1 MSKYKHPSP
10 NIKNPTFNNMI
21 TIKNLKKTY
30 GNATVLNIENL
41 EIQKGETFGLV
52 GNNGAGKTTLF
63 SLVLDLIQPTTGFV
77 SVDDIKVNESEGWKN
92 KVSAF
97 IDETFLI
104 GYLTPEEYFYFI
116 GELRGQNKAS
126 VDEFLKQFHDLFN
139 GEIVNSGKYVR
150 DLSKGNQKKVGI
162 VGALIGKPEII
173 ILDEPFA
180 NLDPSTQIKLK
191 IMIRDFANENGV
203 TFLISSH
210 DLSHTTEVC
219 NRIVVVNKGEVVR
232 DIQTTPETLQD
243 LEKYFADQVS
253 LGKQEI
259 STEKTSL

>member
-1 MSKYKHPSP
+1 M
-10 NIKNPTFNNMI
+10 IVINN
-21 TIKNLKKTY
+21 LSKTY
-30 GNATVLNIENL
+30 GTATVLNIESL
-41 EIQKGETFGLV
+41 EIPNGETFGLV

-63 SLVLDLIQPTTGFV
+63 SLMLDLIQASTGYV
-77 SVDDIKVNESEGWKN
+77 SIDGIKVNESEAWKN

-97 IDETFLI
+97 VDDSFLI

-139 GEIVNSGKYVR
+139 GEILNSGKYVR

-162 VGALIGKPEII
+162 VGAMIGNPEIV

-191 IMIRDFANENGV
+191 NLIKELSKQDGV

-219 NRIVVVNKGEVVR
+219 NRIVVVNKGLIVK
-232 DIQTTPETLQD
+232 DTQTNPETLKD
-243 LEKYFADQVS
+243 LEQYFANQVS
-253 LGKQEI
+253 VNR
-259 STEKTSL
+259 

>member
-1 MSKYKHPSP
+1 
-10 NIKNPTFNNMI
+10 MI
-21 TIKNLKKTY
+21 TIHNLSKTY
-30 GNATVLNIENL
+30 GTATVLTIENIEIPN
-41 EIQKGETFGLV
+41 GETFGLV

-63 SLVLDLIQPTTGFV
+63 SLMLDLIQATTGYV
-77 SVDDIKVNESEGWKN
+77 SIDGIKVNESEAWKS

-97 IDETFLI
+97 VDDTFLI

-139 GEIVNSGKYVR
+139 GEILNSGKYVR

-162 VGALIGKPEII
+162 VGAIIGHPEII

-191 IMIRDFANENGV
+191 NLIKELSKQEGV

-219 NRIVVVNKGEVVR
+219 NRIVVVNKGKMVK
-232 DIQTTPETLQD
+232 DIQTNPETLQD
-243 LEKYFADQVS
+243 LEQYFADQVS
-253 LGKQEI
+253 V
-259 STEKTSL
+259 SV